1 MASAMHVYFWK
12 TGRLVFRSEPLQK
25 ALDEVERYT
34 TVEFVIL
41 DDELKAEVVSGIFR
55 TVDVE
60 GLLASLELN
69 GRRAHKFDND
79 NCVLLC
85 SK

>member
-1 MASAMHVYFWK
+1 M
-12 TGRLVFRSEPLQK
+12 
-25 ALDEVERYT
+25 

-55 TVDVE
+55 TVDVD

-69 GRRAHKFDND
+69 GRIEHKFDND
-79 NCVLLC
+79 NSVLLC